1 MSLNVLSI
9 YLLDCFIQV
18 NKDISSFTFVTD
30 YKLGIVINDNQR
42 GLINFE
48 GFTTHRVVHLE
59 KQDIY

>member
-1 MSLNVLSI
+1 MSLNLLSI

-30 YKLGIVINDNQR
+30 YELGIVINYNQR
-42 GLINFE
+42 GRINLE

-59 KQDIY
+59 KRHI